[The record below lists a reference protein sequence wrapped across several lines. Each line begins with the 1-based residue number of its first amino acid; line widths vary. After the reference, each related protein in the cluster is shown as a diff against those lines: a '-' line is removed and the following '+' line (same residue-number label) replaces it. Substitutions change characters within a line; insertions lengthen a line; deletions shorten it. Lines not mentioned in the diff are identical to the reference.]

1 MPKIGIAKRGL
12 GLLGKKKRLLG
23 KKKRPRTKAEIIE
36 RIRNLDPK
44 IFGQDMSKFGSGI
57 EKKQM
62 EKIFPK
68 GKK

>member
-12 GLLGKKKRLLG
+12 GLLGKKKR
-23 KKKRPRTKAEIIE
+23 PRTKAELIE
-36 RIRNLDPK
+36 RIRQLDPK
-44 IFGQDMSKFGSGI
+44 VYGEDIAKFGSGI

-62 EKIFPK
+62 EEIFPK

>member
-1 MPKIGIAKRGL
+1 MPKIGIAKKGL
-12 GLLGKKKRLLG
+12 GLLG

-57 EKKQM
+57 ERKQM
-62 EKIFPK
+62 KKMFK
-68 GKK
+68 NGGKK

>member
-1 MPKIGIAKRGL
+1 MPKIGIAKKGL
-12 GLLGKKKRLLG
+12 GLLG

-62 EKIFPK
+62 EKIFQK

>member
-1 MPKIGIAKRGL
+1 MPKIGIAKKGL
-12 GLLGKKKRLLG
+12 GLLG

-62 EKIFPK
+62 EKILPK

>member
-12 GLLGKKKRLLG
+12 GLLGKKN
-23 KKKRPRTKAEIIE
+23 RPRTKAEIIE

>member
-12 GLLGKKKRLLG
+12 GLLS

-36 RIRNLDPK
+36 RIRNLDTK

-57 EKKQM
+57 ERKQM
-62 EKIFPK
+62 KKMFK
-68 GKK
+68 NGGKK

>member
-1 MPKIGIAKRGL
+1 MPKIGIAKKGL
-12 GLLGKKKRLLG
+12 GLLGKKKR
-23 KKKRPRTKAEIIE
+23 PRTRAEIIE

>member
-1 MPKIGIAKRGL
+1 MSGIGIAKKGL
-12 GLLGKKKRLLG
+12 GLLG

>member
-1 MPKIGIAKRGL
+1 MPKLGIAKKGL
-12 GLLGKKKRLLG
+12 GLLG

>member
-1 MPKIGIAKRGL
+1 MPRIGIAKRGL
-12 GLLGKKKRLLG
+12 GLLG

-62 EKIFPK
+62 EEIFPK

>member
-1 MPKIGIAKRGL
+1 MPKIGIAKKGL
-12 GLLGKKKRLLG
+12 GLLG

>member
-1 MPKIGIAKRGL
+1 MPKIGIAKKGL
-12 GLLGKKKRLLG
+12 GLLG

-62 EKIFPK
+62 EMLRK

>member
-12 GLLGKKKRLLG
+12 GLLG

-57 EKKQM
+57 ERKQM
-62 EKIFPK
+62 KKMFK
-68 GKK
+68 NGGKK

>member
-1 MPKIGIAKRGL
+1 MAGIGIAKKGL
-12 GLLGKKKRLLG
+12 GLLG

-62 EKIFPK
+62 EEIFPK

>member
-1 MPKIGIAKRGL
+1 MPKIGIAKKGL
-12 GLLGKKKRLLG
+12 GLLGKKKG
-23 KKKRPRTKAEIIE
+23 PRTKAEIIE

>member
-1 MPKIGIAKRGL
+1 MAGIGIAKKGL
-12 GLLGKKKRLLG
+12 GLLG

>member
-12 GLLGKKKRLLG
+12 GLLG

-62 EKIFPK
+62 KKMFK
-68 GKK
+68 NGGKK

>member
-12 GLLGKKKRLLG
+12 GLLGKKKR
-23 KKKRPRTKAEIIE
+23 PRTKAELIE
-36 RIRNLDPK
+36 RIRQLDPK
-44 IFGQDMSKFGSGI
+44 VYGEDIDKFGSGI

>member
-1 MPKIGIAKRGL
+1 MPKIGIAKKGL
-12 GLLGKKKRLLG
+12 GLLG

-62 EKIFPK
+62 EEIFPK

>member
-12 GLLGKKKRLLG
+12 GLLG

>member
-1 MPKIGIAKRGL
+1 MPKIGIAKKGL
-12 GLLGKKKRLLG
+12 GLLG

-36 RIRNLDPK
+36 RFRNLDPK

>member
-12 GLLGKKKRLLG
+12 GLLG

-62 EKIFPK
+62 EEIFPK

>member
-12 GLLGKKKRLLG
+12 GLLGKKKR
-23 KKKRPRTKAEIIE
+23 PRTKAELIE
-36 RIRNLDPK
+36 RIRQLDPK
-44 IFGQDMSKFGSGI
+44 VYGEDIAKFGSGI

-62 EKIFPK
+62 EMLRK

>member
-12 GLLGKKKRLLG
+12 GLLG

-44 IFGQDMSKFGSGI
+44 IFGQVMSKFGSGI

>member
-1 MPKIGIAKRGL
+1 MPKIGIAKKGL
-12 GLLGKKKRLLG
+12 GLLGKKKR
-23 KKKRPRTKAEIIE
+23 PRTRAEIIE

-68 GKK
+68 EKK

>member
-1 MPKIGIAKRGL
+1 MPKIGIAKKGL
-12 GLLGKKKRLLG
+12 VLLG

>member
-1 MPKIGIAKRGL
+1 MPRIGIAKRGL
-12 GLLGKKKRLLG
+12 GLLG

>member
-1 MPKIGIAKRGL
+1 MPKIGIAKKRL
-12 GLLGKKKRLLG
+12 GLLG